1 MVRKAEEL
9 YQKALALSDDERI
22 KLLRLLTGAQ
32 GQGYASPEIEAA
44 WQDEIERRER
54 EIAEGKSDWLP
65 GLEVMAELGERYGK

>member
-9 YQKALALSDDERI
+9 YREALALSDDERI

-32 GQGYASPEIEAA
+32 GQGYASPEIGAA
-44 WQDEIERRER
+44 WQDEIDRRER

-65 GLEVMAELGERYGK
+65 GSEVMAELGERYGR